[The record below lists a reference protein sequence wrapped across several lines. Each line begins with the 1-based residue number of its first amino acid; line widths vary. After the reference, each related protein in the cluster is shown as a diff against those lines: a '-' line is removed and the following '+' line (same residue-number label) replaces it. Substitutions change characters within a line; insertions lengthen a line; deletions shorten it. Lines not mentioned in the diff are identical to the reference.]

1 MAGNKI
7 GGENM
12 RSKDKLAVGKAL
24 IYFSIVS
31 VILAFIGALGTDLW
45 LASTQWMLV
54 GLTAAIWGV
63 FVLIEAEFSRGQ
75 NQRGIKE
82 RN

>member
-1 MAGNKI
+1 
-7 GGENM
+7 M
-12 RSKDKLAVGKAL
+12 RSKDKLAAGKVL
-24 IYFSIVS
+24 FYFSIVC

-63 FVLIEAEFSRGQ
+63 FVLIEAGF
-75 NQRGIKE
+75 KVKK
-82 RN
+82 

>member
-1 MAGNKI
+1 M

-24 IYFSIVS
+24 IYFSVVC
-31 VILAFIGALGTDLW
+31 VILALMGALGNDLW

-54 GLTAAIWGV
+54 GLTSAIWAV
-63 FVLIEAEFSRGQ
+63 FVLIEAEYRMK
-75 NQRGIKE
+75 R
-82 RN
+82 

>member
-12 RSKDKLAVGKAL
+12 RSKDKLAIGKAL

-63 FVLIEAEFSRGQ
+63 FVLIEAEFRM
-75 NQRGIKE
+75 KK
-82 RN
+82 

>member
-1 MAGNKI
+1 MAENKI

-54 GLTAAIWGV
+54 GLTAAVWGV
-63 FVLIEAEFSRGQ
+63 FVLIEAEFRM
-75 NQRGIKE
+75 KK
-82 RN
+82 

>member
-1 MAGNKI
+1 
-7 GGENM
+7 M
-12 RSKDKLAVGKAL
+12 RSKDKLAVGKVL

-54 GLTAAIWGV
+54 GLTSAVWGV
-63 FVLIEAEFSRGQ
+63 FVLIEAGFRM
-75 NQRGIKE
+75 KK
-82 RN
+82 